1 MTSPRLPALLCDATF
16 HGTLAAVRSL
26 GRGGIP
32 VLVADPARLTPA
44 SWSRYATHTLQSPR
58 VSHAERFMEWLVR
71 LGEREGRVVAY
82 PTSDEMALLLSTH
95 KDALASHFALYQPD
109 VDTLLRVLDKKRLV
123 EAAALAGIE
132 APETFFPETAAEVE
146 RLAREAEG
154 PLLLK
159 PRTQLF
165 LETHGKGSLVPAA
178 AKLHEAFDAYRRDH
192 RYLPP
197 VSDRMPELMAPMLQR
212 YYPEAAE
219 GIYSLSGFR
228 SRGGD
233 LLLML
238 GATKVLQR
246 PRRLGIGL
254 CFESAPVP
262 DDVRERARR
271 LLDVLGYF
279 GVFELEFIRAGARHL
294 LIDMNPRF
302 YNQLQLDVSRG
313 LDLPRLAYAAAQGDT
328 EEVATLAARPPPAE
342 PVDAFCNGIGLR
354 ILVGAQRAFGTM
366 TSAEAARWTAWRRDH
381 GRGLVDSIAA
391 DDDPG
396 PVLAEGAG
404 QLYSCLRHPR
414 AFLRMIALDR

>member
-32 VLVADPARLTPA
+32 VFVADPGRMTPA
-44 SWSRYATHTLQSPR
+44 AWSRYATRTLRSPR
-58 VSHAERFMEWLVR
+58 VSHAARFMEWLVR
-71 LGEREGRVVAY
+71 LGQREGRLVVC

-95 KDALASHFALYQPD
+95 RDALANHFALYQPD
-109 VDTLLRVLDKKRLV
+109 EGTLMRVLDKKRLL
-123 EAAALAGIE
+123 EAAAMAGID
-132 APETFFPETAAEVE
+132 APETFFPETAAEVA
-146 RLAREAEG
+146 RIAREAEG

-165 LETHGKGSLVPAA
+165 LEAHGKGSLVPAA
-178 AKLHEAFDAYRRDH
+178 AKLDEAFDAYRRDH
-192 RYLPP
+192 RYMPP
-197 VSDRMPELMAPMLQR
+197 ISDRHPELTSPMLQR
-212 YYPEAAE
+212 YHPEAAF

-228 SRGGD
+228 SRSGEV
-233 LLLML
+233 LRML

-262 DDVRERARR
+262 DDMQARARR
-271 LLDVLGYF
+271 LLDELGYF
-279 GVFELEFIRAGARHL
+279 GVFELEFIHVEGRHL

-302 YNQLQLDVSRG
+302 FNQMQLDVSRG
-313 LDLPRLAYAAAQGDT
+313 LDLPRLAYAAALGDQD
-328 EEVATLAARPPPAE
+328 EVAAIAARPPPDPPIE
-342 PVDAFCNGIGLR
+342 AFCNGIGLR
-354 ILVGAQRAFGTM
+354 ILVGAQRTFGTM
-366 TSAEAARWTAWRRDH
+366 SRAEAARWRAWRREH

-391 DDDPG
+391 PDDPG
-396 PVLAEGAG
+396 PVVAEGAG